1 MTDGEA
7 PAWAAEAQAWF
18 ERYTALF
25 FSEDALQPMLTYMC
39 NACPVEVADPV
50 CDTLA
55 VFLGNAVTFAVTSV
69 GLIPFRNASM
79 AVFPFAHMSEPQRA
93 FLLEYLAFLRRN
105 WAGLASKQ
113 MGGGCVVSLSRRATA
128 SVHLD
133 AVAVLSV
140 LLRCVLASEA
150 YREFDAR
157 VSVCNIVLQRLGA
170 RVHLSRESVRT
181 LHNSVLKPAM
191 ARERARLEEAGEHA
205 GAGARDAARKRA
217 A

>member
-1 MTDGEA
+1 MDDE

-18 ERYTALF
+18 ERYTLLF
-25 FSEDALQPMLTYMC
+25 FSEEALQPMLVYMC
-39 NACPVEVADPV
+39 NACPLDVADPV

-79 AVFPFAHMSEPQRA
+79 AVFPFSHMSEPQRA
-93 FLLEYLAFLRRN
+93 FLLEYLAFLRRH
-105 WAGLASKQ
+105 WAGLTSTQ

-128 SVHLD
+128 TTHLD
-133 AVAVLSV
+133 TVAVLSV
-140 LLRCVLASEA
+140 LLRSVLASEA
-150 YREFDAR
+150 YHEFDAR

-181 LHNSVLKPAM
+181 LHNSVLKPAI
-191 ARERARLEEAGEHA
+191 ARERAHAAAPGDAAGE
-205 GAGARDAARKRA
+205 
-217 A
+217 